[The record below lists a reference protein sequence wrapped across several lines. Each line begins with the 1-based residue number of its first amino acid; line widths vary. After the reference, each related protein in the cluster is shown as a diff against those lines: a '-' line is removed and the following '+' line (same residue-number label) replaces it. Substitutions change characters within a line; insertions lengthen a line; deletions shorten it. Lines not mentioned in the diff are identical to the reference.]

1 MKMHIDTDVCTGHG
15 VWEGIRPDIFEVGDD
30 GTVHLVTED
39 FTEAI
44 GAGFISSE
52 VACSVRRRA

>member
-30 GTVHLVTED
+30 GTVHLVTE
-39 FTEAI
+39 AI